1 MTKEQE
7 TETIKKMIQIID
19 LIRNTQT
26 EENSELL
33 FDYFE
38 NFFTEENKKLFHIL
52 RQDEMKEGKD

>member
-1 MTKEQE
+1 MTKEQRQ
-7 TETIKKMIQIID
+7 ETIKKMIQIID
-19 LIRNTQT
+19 LIEDTQT

-38 NFFTEENKKLFHIL
+38 NLFTEENKKLFHIL